1 LIEED
6 LKSVVKIQ
14 YVDSVIKAE
23 QAKKGTIREKLLK
36 ADKKGLYDQVVD
48 ALDLTTILERKAV
61 ELSGGEL

>member
-1 LIEED
+1 
-6 LKSVVKIQ
+6 
-14 YVDSVIKAE
+14 
-23 QAKKGTIREKLLK
+23 LLK